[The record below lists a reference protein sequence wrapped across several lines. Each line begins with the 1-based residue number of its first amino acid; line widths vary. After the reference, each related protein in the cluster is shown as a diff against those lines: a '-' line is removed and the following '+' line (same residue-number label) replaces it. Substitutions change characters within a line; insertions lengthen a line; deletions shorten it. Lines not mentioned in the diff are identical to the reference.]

1 MNGRNK
7 AARAFVVLGCLVLF
21 VSAVLHCIGG
31 YKEGFPALNA
41 SNLDP
46 RLQVGFRVVFLS
58 LAWHWVITAVVA
70 LLAGFTQTRLRQV
83 LVLFCGLAVLLE
95 AAVGAIMIGFFI
107 GNEMMGTGALLLV
120 CGGLLFD
127 QSAVQT

>member
-7 AARAFVVLGCLVLF
+7 AARGFLISGCLVLF
-21 VSAVLHCIGG
+21 ANAALHCVGG
-31 YKEGFPALNA
+31 YEVGFPALNA

-46 RLQVGFRVVFLS
+46 RLQVAFRVVFLS
-58 LAWHWVITAVVA
+58 LAWHWVVTAIVA
-70 LLAGFTQTRLRQV
+70 LLAGLTQTRLRKI

-95 AAVGAIMIGFFI
+95 ATAGASMMGFFV
-107 GNEMMGTGALLLV
+107 GNEIIGAAALLLV

-127 QSAVQT
+127 QSGVQT